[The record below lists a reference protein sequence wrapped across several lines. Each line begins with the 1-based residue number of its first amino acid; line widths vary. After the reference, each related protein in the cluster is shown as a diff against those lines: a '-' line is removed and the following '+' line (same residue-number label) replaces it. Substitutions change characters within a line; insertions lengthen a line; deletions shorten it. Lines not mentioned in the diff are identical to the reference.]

1 MKYYAVKNGRKVGI
15 YTSWDEC
22 KSQVFGF
29 SDAQYK
35 SFDTK
40 EEAEQ
45 YIGGDVVNAD
55 ETEIEAYVDGSFNEY
70 LGKYSYGCVILKNG
84 EIVHTMSGGSSNT
97 NYIEMRNV
105 AGELEAA
112 EQAIKWA
119 LRNNVKSIRIY
130 HDYQGIGSWANG
142 EWAANKSGTQEY
154 VSFIE
159 ECRKRIRIEFT
170 KVKGHSGQKYNEM
183 ADELAKEGLN
193 KDLVEDC
200 TIQFEEFIKRNDSSE
215 NGFSFVINGTVTT
228 EKEIKSFAKQFL
240 KGKGFKKVT
249 NLKILYRCEDGCLDI
264 TFNAY
269 DVTAKE
275 ITIKICD

>member
-15 YTSWDEC
+15 YASWDEC
-22 KSQVFGF
+22 KLQVLGF

-35 SFDTK
+35 SFDTR

-45 YIGGDVVNAD
+45 YISGVIINDD
-55 ETEIEAYVDGSFNEY
+55 KTEIEAYVDGSFSEQ
-70 LGKYSYGCVILKNG
+70 LGKYSFGCVILKNG
-84 EIVHTMSGGSSNT
+84 EIVHTMNGCSLKSE
-97 NYIEMRNV
+97 YIEMRNV

-119 LRNNVKSIRIY
+119 LRSNVKSIKIY

-142 EWAANKSGTQEY
+142 EWTANKQGTQEY

-159 ECRKRIRIEFT
+159 ECRKKMRIEFT
-170 KVKGHSGQKYNEM
+170 KVKGHSGHKYNEM

-193 KDLVEDC
+193 KNVIEDC
-200 TIQFEEFIKRNDSSE
+200 TIQFEEYIKRKESGDSR
-215 NGFSFVINGTVTT
+215 FSFVIKGAITT
-228 EKEIKSFAKQFL
+228 EKEILSFAKQFL
-240 KGKGFKKVT
+240 KEKGFKKVT
-249 NLKILYRCEDGCLDI
+249 NLKAQYRWDDGCLDI

-269 DVTAKE
+269 DVAEKE